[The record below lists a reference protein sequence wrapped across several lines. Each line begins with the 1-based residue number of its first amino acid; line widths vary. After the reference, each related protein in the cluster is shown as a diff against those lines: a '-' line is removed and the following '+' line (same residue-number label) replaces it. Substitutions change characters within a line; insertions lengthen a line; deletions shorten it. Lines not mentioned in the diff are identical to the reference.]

1 MADAID
7 TAMDFVD
14 DDAVLVSGPPFPE
27 SGPTRGAEHVR
38 RFLREHFGGGLA
50 IDLTRKQV
58 AGNRVTWTARAD
70 ADAMPGA
77 VRAEF
82 RDGRITSL
90 ELGGREP

>member
-1 MADAID
+1 MRSSCPGGRSPRAA
-7 TAMDFVD
+7 
-14 DDAVLVSGPPFPE
+14 PPAAP
-27 SGPTRGAEHVR
+27 STSVAY
-38 RFLREHFGGGLA
+38 LREHFGGGLA